1 MGMCQETTKLLD
13 SIIFQYFCGFDV
25 NRLQTFTNHEAPVIV
40 NISISLFLITTI
52 SCHYQLVFKKIE
64 IQSLSEPRV
73 FVFGLVSRKSLHVC
87 VCLPSLPRP

>member
-1 MGMCQETTKLLD
+1 MGMYQETIKLLD
-13 SIIFQYFCGFDV
+13 SIIFGYLCGVNV

-40 NISISLFLITTI
+40 NININVFLITTI

-73 FVFGLVSRKSLHVC
+73 FVFS
-87 VCLPSLPRP
+87 